1 MHLFS
6 GLLYKNISFSL
17 TQSIKVNK
25 GIVVLLICLFTTSCA
40 IKNGSINTYVNPS
53 YQKGEIARLA
63 FLSYR
68 NPDFSNI
75 EANMIDRMVLEA
87 TRKKNPEINILSH
100 SETMKLIVENVLEGE
115 LEEFLDKY
123 NTEGIVDKL
132 ILHKFSRHLG
142 IDGIMRGR
150 LINKEQN
157 EGDGFFLRGE
167 NRIMIS
173 YSILKCKTGKSIW
186 EVTANGVRV
195 NALNTIEPPPMI
207 EAVNLAINK
216 VTDSIPHL

>member
-6 GLLYKNISFSL
+6 GLLYTSRAFSL
-17 TQSIKVNK
+17 THSIKVK
-25 GIVVLLICLFTTSCA
+25 GIVVILICLFTTSCA
-40 IKNGSINTYVNPS
+40 IKNGSINTYINPS
-53 YQKGEIARLA
+53 YRKGEIAKLA
-63 FLSYR
+63 FLSFS
-68 NPDFSNI
+68 NQDFSNI
-75 EANMIDRMVLEA
+75 EAKMIDKMVLEA
-87 TRKKNPEINILSH
+87 TRKKNPEIKILTH
-100 SETMKLIVENVLEGE
+100 SETMKLIVENALEDE
-115 LEEFLDKY
+115 LEEFLNKY
-123 NTEGIVDKL
+123 NTEGIVDKHL
-132 ILHKFSRHLG
+132 LLKFSKHLG
-142 IDGIMRGR
+142 IDGIIRGR

-167 NRIMIS
+167 SRIRIS

-195 NALNTIEPPPMI
+195 NALDTLEPPPMI